1 MSLMRKLLALL
12 AFAAMAWPKPADAVI
27 VERIVAVVGERPILL
42 SELRHRAKP
51 DLLLMYMR
59 AAGAPQ
65 QSVDETKIYRA
76 VLDHMID
83 EQLIEQAAQKAHL
96 AVTVDD
102 IDKAIA
108 KKADE
113 LKVTP
118 KELVQEAIR
127 EGLSEQD
134 YRDEIRRQ
142 ILEGKLVQLRVAGRV
157 RVTES
162 DARTAY
168 NKWVKE
174 FEQQQPVELRVL
186 AMLLPQG
193 ATQQQVAAKDA
204 LAQEI
209 DVKARNG
216 EDFCALVK
224 TYSDHTPSRDTCGQR
239 IVPLKTLPPAVVDQL
254 ALLKDGEFTPPI
266 RFGTGE
272 IDIIQKVRTIQ
283 PKPYAE
289 MHDQMMN
296 LAGEEA
302 FTRQRDLFLQEL
314 RHGIYID
321 VRLNS

>member
-1 MSLMRKLLALL
+1 MRKLLALL
-12 AFAAMAWPKPADAVI
+12 AFAVMAWPRPAKAVI
-27 VERIVAVVGERPILL
+27 VERIIAVVGERPILL
-42 SELRHRAKP
+42 SELRHRARP
-51 DLLLMYMR
+51 DLILMYMR
-59 AAGAPQ
+59 AQNAQ
-65 QSVDETKIYRA
+65 QASVEETKVYRG

-113 LKVTP
+113 LHVTP
-118 KELVQEAIR
+118 KELVAEAIR

-162 DARTAY
+162 DAKTAY
-168 NKWVKE
+168 QKWVKE
-174 FEQQQPVELRVL
+174 FEQQQPIELRVL
-186 AMLLPQG
+186 AMLIPQG
-193 ATQQQVAAKDA
+193 ATQQQVEAKDA

-216 EDFCALVK
+216 QDFCQLVK
-224 TYSDHTPSRDTCGQR
+224 TYSDHTPSRETCGQR
-239 IVPLKTLPPAVVDQL
+239 VVPLKSLPPAVQDQL
-254 ALLKDGEFTPPI
+254 ALLKDGDFTPPI

-272 IDIIQKVRTIQ
+272 IDIIQKLRTIK
-283 PKPYAE
+283 PKPYEE
-289 MHDQMMN
+289 MREQMMN

-302 FTRQRDLFLQEL
+302 FQRQRDLFLQEL
-314 RHGIYID
+314 RRGIYID

>member
-1 MSLMRKLLALL
+1 MRKPL
-12 AFAAMAWPKPADAVI
+12 AFLGALFVGAALWPQPAEATI

-51 DLLLMYMR
+51 DLVVMYLQ
-59 AAGAPQ
+59 AQNASQA
-65 QSVDETKIYRA
+65 SIEETKVYRR
-76 VLDHMID
+76 VLDHMIE

-96 AVTVDD
+96 AVNVDD
-102 IDKAIA
+102 IDKAVE
-108 KKADE
+108 KKAGE
-113 LKVTP
+113 LHVTP
-118 KELVQEAIR
+118 KELIAEAIR

-162 DARTAY
+162 DARATY
-168 NKWVKE
+168 QKWVKE
-174 FEQQQPVELRVL
+174 FQVQQPVELHVL
-186 AMLLPQG
+186 AMLIGQN

-209 DVKARNG
+209 AVKARNG
-216 EDFCALVK
+216 EDFCQLVK
-224 TYSDHTPSRDTCGQR
+224 DYSDHQPSKDNCGMR
-239 IVPLKTLPPAVVDQL
+239 IVPMKSLPDPVQQQIEP
-254 ALLKDGEFTPPI
+254 LKDGEFTPPI

-272 IDIIQKVRTIQ
+272 IDIIQKVRS
-283 PKPYAE
+283 PNVAPYE
-289 MHDQMMN
+289 QVRDKMME

-302 FTRQRDLFLQEL
+302 FQHQRDLFLIEL
-314 RHGIYID
+314 RRGVYVD